1 MTTIPKA
8 SLPLAEVI
16 ERLRSDPRYA
26 ENVVK
31 WRTLEARPA
40 AFADYPDWV
49 HPDLLATLKA
59 YKYER
64 LFTHQREASDL
75 ARAGKHVCVVTP
87 TASGKTLCYN
97 LPVLDA
103 MVRKE
108 GARAL
113 YLFPTKALSQD
124 QVAELNAIVERLPVG
139 VRAFT
144 YDGDTP
150 SSTRAVLRETGEII
164 VTNPYMLHSGIL
176 PNHVKWTDLFQ
187 GLRYVIVDEL
197 HAYRGV
203 FGSHVANVFRR
214 LRRIAR
220 HYGTDPVFLSSSA
233 TIANPAEHA
242 QRLLGVPVEVLDR
255 SGAPRGER
263 HFALYNPP
271 VVNRDL
277 GLRANALEEVRRL
290 SDLFAGGAVQAIY
303 FVRARQMVE
312 VLTKYLKDRNRTRG
326 FPPETVCAY
335 RGGYLPKLRREIE
348 KGLRTGEIHEV
359 VSTNALELGVDI
371 GSLDVAVLTGYPGT
385 LASTLQQSGR
395 AGRRGGLS
403 LAILVCRSTALDQYI
418 AAHPE
423 YVFERPE
430 ERAVTDPDNLIVF
443 VSHLKCAA
451 FELPFDEGELFGGNA
466 QTTEVLDYLAREA
479 RILHKAGGRYHWM
492 AEAYPAEDISLSAAD
507 VDYFVVIDEERNVV
521 MAEVD
526 RPDAMTQIHEGAIY
540 GHQGEQFLI
549 TRLEYDD
556 RRAYAKRINPDYF
569 TEAEVDVDV
578 RVVAVDESKEGG
590 LGGARLR
597 QGYGGQAGGAPD
609 GSVQGGSGGGA
620 PAYVLHRGEVG
631 VKTLATVYKK
641 IKFYTRENVGA
652 GEIAL
657 PPEEMETTGVWMLL
671 EPAAAAELN
680 LFDPRHAGGWSG
692 LGYLLQH
699 LLPVYLGCGVTDVRR
714 KTEIK
719 SAEFDRPSLF
729 LFDNVP
735 GGVGLAEKIYELWPV
750 LLRTAR
756 ESLEGCPCTSGC
768 PACVG
773 PGPTIGNLGKQ
784 VAKAILRRCSSPS
797 S

>member
-1 MTTIPKA
+1 VTTIPKA
-8 SLPLAEVI
+8 ALPLAEVI
-16 ERLRSDPRYA
+16 ERLRSDRRYA
-26 ENVVK
+26 GNVVA
-31 WRTLEARPA
+31 WRTLEARPPA
-40 AFADYPDWV
+40 WADYPSWV

-64 LFTHQREASDL
+64 LFSHQRAAADL
-75 ARAGKHVCVVTP
+75 AHAGKHVCVITP

-103 MVRKE
+103 AVRKE

-124 QVAELNAIVERLPVG
+124 QVAELNGIIERMPAP
-139 VRAFT
+139 VRAYT

-150 SSTRAVLRETGEII
+150 SSTRAVLRESGEII

-220 HYGTDPVFLSSSA
+220 HYGSDPVFLASSA

-242 QRLLGVPVEVLDR
+242 QRLLGVPVEIVDR

-277 GLRANALEEVRRL
+277 GLRANAIEEVRHL
-290 SDLFAGGAVQAIY
+290 SELFGGGAVQAIY
-303 FVRARQMVE
+303 FVRSRQMVE
-312 VLTKYLKDRNRTRG
+312 VLTKYLKDRNKGRG
-326 FPPETVCAY
+326 LPPETICAY

-348 KGLRTGEIHEV
+348 RGLRNGEIHEV

-385 LASTLQQSGR
+385 LASTMQQAGR
-395 AGRRGGLS
+395 AGRRGGTS
-403 LAILVCRSTALDQYI
+403 LALLVCRSTALDQYI

-423 YVFERPE
+423 YVLERAE
-430 ERAVTDPDNLIVF
+430 ERAVTDADNLIIF

-466 QTTEVLDYLAREA
+466 VTTDVLDYLAREA

-507 VDYFVVIDEERNVV
+507 VDYFVVLDEERNAV

-540 GHQGEQFLI
+540 GHQGEQYLI
-549 TRLEYDD
+549 TRLEYDE
-556 RRAYAKRINPDYF
+556 RRAYARKVNPDYF

-578 RVVAVDESKEGG
+578 RVVHEDERRPS
-590 LGGARLR
+590 
-597 QGYGGQAGGAPD
+597 
-609 GSVQGGSGGGA
+609 
-620 PAYVLHRGEVG
+620 PAFVLHRGEVG
-631 VKTLATVYKK
+631 VKTLATVFKK

-652 GEIAL
+652 GEIHL
-657 PPEEMETTGVWMLL
+657 PPEEMDTTAVWMLL
-671 EPAAAAELN
+671 EPAVAAELG
-680 LFDPRHAGGWSG
+680 LLDPRHAGGWSG

-735 GGVGLAEKIYELWPV
+735 GGVGLAEKIFELWPL

-756 ESLEGCPCTSGC
+756 EALESCPCSSGC

-773 PGPTIGNLGKQ
+773 PGPTIGNLGKE

>member
-8 SLPLAEVI
+8 ALPLAEVI

-26 ENVVK
+26 ENVVR
-31 WRTLEARPA
+31 WRTLEARPP

-64 LFTHQREASDL
+64 LFTHQRAAADL
-75 ARAGKHVCVVTP
+75 ARAGRNVCVVTP

-103 MVRKE
+103 AVRKE

-124 QVAELNAIVERLPVG
+124 QVAELNTIVERLPVG

-150 SSTRAVLRETGEII
+150 SSTRAVLRETGEIV

-220 HYGTDPVFLSSSA
+220 HYGSDPVFLASSA
-233 TIANPAEHA
+233 TIANPKEHA
-242 QRLLGVPVEVLDR
+242 ERLLGVPVEVVDR

-271 VVNRDL
+271 VVNKDL
-277 GLRANALEEVRRL
+277 GLRANALEEVRRV
-290 SDLFAGGAVQAIY
+290 SDLFAGGAVQTIY

-326 FPPETVCAY
+326 FDPETICAY

-348 KGLRTGEIHEV
+348 RGLRSGEIHEV

-385 LASTLQQSGR
+385 LASTLQQAGR
-395 AGRRGGLS
+395 AGRRGGMS
-403 LAILVCRSTALDQYI
+403 LAVLVCRSTALDQYI

-466 QTTEVLDYLAREA
+466 QTTEVLEYLAREA

-507 VDYFVVIDEERNVV
+507 VDYFVVLDEERNVV

-540 GHQGEQFLI
+540 GHQGDQFLI
-549 TRLEYDD
+549 TRLEYEE
-556 RRAYAKRINPDYF
+556 RRAYAKRVNPDYF

-578 RVVAVDESKEGG
+578 RVVHEDEAKAGG
-590 LGGARLR
+590 LGG
-597 QGYGGQAGGAPD
+597 GAP
-609 GSVQGGSGGGA
+609 S
-620 PAYVLHRGEVG
+620 YVLHRGEVG

-680 LFDPRHAGGWSG
+680 LIDPRHAGGWSG

-735 GGVGLAEKIYELWPV
+735 GGVGLAEKIYELWPL
-750 LLRTAR
+750 LLRTAS
-756 ESLEGCPCTSGC
+756 EALDGCPCSSGC

>member
-1 MTTIPKA
+1 VTAIPKA
-8 SLPLAEVI
+8 SLPLEEVI
-16 ERLRSDPRYA
+16 ERLRKDPRYA
-26 ENVVK
+26 GNVVQ
-31 WRTLEARPA
+31 WRTLAGRPA
-40 AFADYPDWV
+40 AWADYPAWV
-49 HPDLLATLKA
+49 HADLLATLKA

-64 LFTHQREASDL
+64 LFTHQRAVADL
-75 ARAGKHVCVVTP
+75 AHAGRHACVITP

-103 MVRKE
+103 VVRKE

-124 QVAELNAIVERLPVG
+124 QVAELNAIVDRLPVG
-139 VRAFT
+139 VRAYT

-150 SSTRAVLRETGEII
+150 SSTRAVLRESGEII

-187 GLRYVIVDEL
+187 GLRYVVVDEL

-220 HYGTDPVFLSSSA
+220 HYGSDPVFLASSA

-242 QRLLGVPVEVLDR
+242 QRLLGVPVEVVDR

-303 FVRARQMVE
+303 FVRSRQMVE
-312 VLTKYLKDRNRTRG
+312 VLTKYLKDRNKARG
-326 FPPETVCAY
+326 LVPDTVCAY

-348 KGLRTGEIHEV
+348 RGLRNGEIHEV

-385 LASTLQQSGR
+385 LASTLQQAGR
-395 AGRRGGLS
+395 AGRRGGTSVAL
-403 LAILVCRSTALDQYI
+403 LVCRSTALDQYI

-423 YVFERPE
+423 YVFDRAE
-430 ERAVTDPDNLIVF
+430 ERAVTDADNLIIF

-451 FELPFDEGELFGGNA
+451 FELPFDEGELFGGNPV
-466 QTTEVLDYLAREA
+466 TTDVLDYLAREA
-479 RILHKAGGRYHWM
+479 KILHKAGGRYHWM

-507 VDYFVVIDEERNVV
+507 VDYFVVLDEERGVV

-540 GHQGEQFLI
+540 GHQGDQYLI
-549 TRLEYDD
+549 TRLEYDE
-556 RRAYAKRINPDYF
+556 RRAYAKKINPDYF

-578 RVVAVDESKEGG
+578 RVVHEDE
-590 LGGARLR
+590 ARP
-597 QGYGGQAGGAPD
+597 GKGF
-609 GSVQGGSGGGA
+609 
-620 PAYVLHRGEVG
+620 VLHRGEVG
-631 VKTLATVYKK
+631 VKTLATVFKK

-652 GEIAL
+652 GEIHL

-671 EPAAAAELN
+671 EPAVAAELG

-719 SAEFDRPSLF
+719 SAEFERPSLF

-735 GGVGLAEKIYELWPV
+735 GGVGLAEKIFELWP
-750 LLRTAR
+750 LLLKTAR
-756 ESLEGCPCTSGC
+756 ELLEACPCASGC

-773 PGPTIGNLGKQ
+773 PGPTVGSLGKE
-784 VAKAILRRCSSPS
+784 VAARILSRCSSPS

>member
-1 MTTIPKA
+1 MSIPRA
-8 SLPLAEVI
+8 TLPLAEVL

-26 ENVVK
+26 ENLVTWHVQ
-31 WRTLEARPA
+31 EARPA
-40 AFADYPDWV
+40 EWADWPAWV
-49 HPDLLATLKA
+49 HPDLRKTLNA
-59 YKYER
+59 YRYER
-64 LFTHQREASDL
+64 LYTHQRLAADL
-75 ARAGKHVCVVTP
+75 AHEGRNVCVVTP

-103 MVRKE
+103 MVRKT

-124 QVAELNAIVERLPVG
+124 QVAELNGVVEQLPEG
-139 VRAFT
+139 IRAHT

-150 SSTRAVLRETGEII
+150 SSTRAVLRESGEII

-187 GLRYVIVDEL
+187 GLKYVVVDEL

-220 HYGTDPVFLSSSA
+220 HYGADPVFLASSA

-242 QRLLGVPVEVLDR
+242 RKLLGVPVELVER
-255 SGAPRGER
+255 SGSPRGER
-263 HFALYNPP
+263 HFAIYNPP

-290 SDLFAGGAVQAIY
+290 SDLFGGGAVQAIY
-303 FVRARQMVE
+303 FVRSRQMVE
-312 VLTKYLKDRNRTRG
+312 VLTKYLKDRNRDRG
-326 FPPETVCAY
+326 FPHETVCAY
-335 RGGYLPKLRREIE
+335 RGGYLPKLRRTIE
-348 KGLRTGEIHEV
+348 RGLRTGEIHEV

-385 LASTLQQSGR
+385 LASTMQQAGR
-395 AGRRGGLS
+395 AGRRAGLS
-403 LAILVCRSTALDQYI
+403 LALLICRSTAMDQYI
-418 AAHPE
+418 AVHPE
-423 YVFERPE
+423 YVFDRPQE
-430 ERAVTDPDNLIVF
+430 SAVIDPDNLIVF
-443 VSHLKCAA
+443 VNHLKCAA
-451 FELPFDEGELFGGNA
+451 FELPFDEGADFGGNPV
-466 QTTEVLDYLAREA
+466 TTEVLEYLAREA

-492 AEAYPAEDISLSAAD
+492 AEAYPAEDVSLSSAD
-507 VDYFVVIDEERNVV
+507 VDYFVVLDEERNTV

-540 GHQGEQFLI
+540 GHQGEQFLV
-549 TRLEYDD
+549 TRIEYDQ
-556 RRAYAKRINPDYF
+556 RRAYAKRVNPDYF

-578 RVVAVDESKEGG
+578 RVLHADESRAGEGFE
-590 LGGARLR
+590 LW
-597 QGYGGQAGGAPD
+597 
-609 GSVQGGSGGGA
+609 
-620 PAYVLHRGEVG
+620 RGEVG

-652 GEIAL
+652 GEIDL
-657 PPEEMETTGVWMLL
+657 PPEEMETTAAWMLL
-671 EPAAAAELN
+671 DRPTALD
-680 LFDPRHAGGWSG
+680 LGLGDPRNAGGWSG
-692 LGYLLQH
+692 LGYLLHH
-699 LLPVYLGCGVTDVRR
+699 LLPIYLGCNVSDVRR

-719 SAEFDRPSLF
+719 SAEFEMPSLF
-729 LFDNVP
+729 LIDNAP
-735 GGVGLAEKIYELWPV
+735 GGVGLAEKVHELWPQ

-756 ESLEGCPCTSGC
+756 EVIEGCPCAAGC

-773 PGPTIGNLGKQ
+773 PGRKVGTPGKEI
-784 VAKAILRRCSSPS
+784 ARAILRRCSP
-797 S
+797 

>member
-1 MTTIPKA
+1 MTAIPKA

-26 ENVVK
+26 GNVVR
-31 WRTLEARPA
+31 WSVLETQPA
-40 AFADYPDWV
+40 AWAGYPDWV
-49 HPDLLATLKA
+49 HPELRQAFEA
-59 YKYER
+59 HKYGR
-64 LFTHQREASDL
+64 LYTHQREAADL
-75 ARAGKHVCVVTP
+75 AHAGKNVCVVTP

-103 MVRKE
+103 MVRKT

-124 QVAELNAIVERLPVG
+124 QVAELNDVVARLPEG
-139 VRAFT
+139 IRAHT

-150 SSTRAVLRETGEII
+150 ASIRSVLRDTGEII

-187 GLRYVIVDEL
+187 GLKYVVVDEL

-220 HYGTDPVFLSSSA
+220 HYGADPIFLTCSA
-233 TIANPAEHA
+233 TIRNPAEHA
-242 QRLLGVPVEVLDR
+242 QRLLGVPVELVDR

-263 HFALYNPP
+263 HFVLYNPP

-277 GLRANALEEVRRL
+277 GLRANALEEVRRVSSL
-290 SDLFAGGAVQAIY
+290 LAGGSVQSIY
-303 FVRARQMVE
+303 FVRSRQMVE
-312 VLTKYLKDRNRTRG
+312 VLTKYLKDRNLDRG
-326 FPPETVCAY
+326 FPVDAVCAY
-335 RGGYLPKLRREIE
+335 RGGYLPKLRRTIE
-348 KGLRTGEIHEV
+348 RGLRSGEIHEV

-371 GSLDVAVLTGYPGT
+371 GSLDVAILTGYPGT
-385 LASTLQQSGR
+385 LASTQQQAGR
-395 AGRRGGLS
+395 AGRRAGLS
-403 LAILVCRSTALDQYI
+403 LSVMVCRSTAMDQYI

-423 YVFERPE
+423 YILERPQE
-430 ERAVTDPDNLIVF
+430 SAVIDPDNLILF
-443 VSHLKCAA
+443 VNHLKCAA
-451 FELPFDEGELFGGNA
+451 FELPFDEGEAFGGNA
-466 QTTEVLDYLAREA
+466 VTGEVLDYLTREA

-492 AEAYPAEDISLSAAD
+492 AEAYPAEDVSLSAAD
-507 VDYFVVIDEERNVV
+507 VDYFVVLDEERNQV

-540 GHQGEQFLI
+540 GHQGEQFLV

-578 RVVAVDESKEGG
+578 RVLHADLSVPC
-590 LGGARLR
+590 
-597 QGYGGQAGGAPD
+597 AGF
-609 GSVQGGSGGGA
+609 
-620 PAYVLHRGEVG
+620 VLHRGEVG

-657 PPEEMETTGVWMLL
+657 PPEEMETTAVWMLL
-671 EPAAAAELN
+671 DHASAIRLELT
-680 LFDPRHAGGWSG
+680 DPRHAGGWSG

-699 LLPVYLGCGVTDVRR
+699 LLPVYLGCGIPDVRR

-719 SAEFDRPSLF
+719 SAEFDTPSLF

-735 GGVGLAEKIYELWPV
+735 GGVGLAEKIYELWPT

-756 ESLEGCPCTSGC
+756 EVLERCPCASGC

-773 PGPTIGNLGKQ
+773 PAPRVGSLGKE
-784 VAKAILRRCSSPS
+784 VALRILQLCSDPS

>member
-1 MTTIPKA
+1 VTTIPRA
-8 SLPLAEVI
+8 ALPLPEVI

-26 ENVVK
+26 SNIVTWQV
-31 WRTLEARPA
+31 RDARPPA
-40 AFADYPDWV
+40 WADWPDWV
-49 HPDLLATLKA
+49 HPDLLATPKG
-59 YKYER
+59 YRYER
-64 LFTHQREASDL
+64 LFTHQRRVADL
-75 ARAGKHVCVVTP
+75 AHAGKSTCVVTP

-124 QVAELNAIVERLPVG
+124 QVAELNAIVERLPG
-139 VRAFT
+139 PVRAYT

-187 GLRYVIVDEL
+187 GLRYVVVDEL

-220 HYGTDPVFLSSSA
+220 HYGADPVFLACSA
-233 TIANPAEHA
+233 TIRNPAEHA
-242 QRLLGVPVEVLDR
+242 ERLLGTPVDLVDE

-263 HFALYNPP
+263 HFVLYNPP

-290 SDLFAGGAVQAIY
+290 SNLFAGGAVQAIY
-303 FVRARQMVE
+303 FVRSRQMVE
-312 VLTKYLKDRNRTRG
+312 VLTKYLKDRNKDRG
-326 FPPETVCAY
+326 LPSGTVCAY
-335 RGGYLPKLRREIE
+335 RGGYLPKLRRTIE
-348 KGLRTGEIHEV
+348 RGLRTGEIHEV

-371 GSLDVAVLTGYPGT
+371 GSLDIAVLTGYPGT
-385 LASTLQQSGR
+385 LASTMQQAGR
-395 AGRRGGLS
+395 AGRRGSVS
-403 LAILVCRSTALDQYI
+403 LALMVCRSTALDQYI
-418 AAHPE
+418 AQHPD
-423 YVFERPE
+423 YVLDRPQE
-430 ERAVTDPDNLIVF
+430 SAVIDPDNLIIF
-443 VSHLKCAA
+443 VNHLKCAA
-451 FELPFDEGELFGGNA
+451 FELPFDEGEPFGGNPL
-466 QTTEVLDYLAREA
+466 TGDVLDYLAREA

-492 AEAYPAEDISLSAAD
+492 AEAYPAEDVSLSSAD
-507 VDYFVVIDEERNVV
+507 VDYFVVIDEEKNVV

-549 TRLEYDD
+549 TRLLYDD

-578 RVVAVDESKEGG
+578 RVIHADASSRGRG
-590 LGGARLR
+590 F
-597 QGYGGQAGGAPD
+597 
-609 GSVQGGSGGGA
+609 
-620 PAYVLHRGEVG
+620 VLHRGEVG
-631 VKTLATVYKK
+631 VKTLATVFKK

-652 GEIAL
+652 GEIEL
-657 PPEEMETTGVWMLL
+657 PPEEMETTAVWMLL
-671 EPAAAAELN
+671 DPVAALD
-680 LFDPRHAGGWSG
+680 LGLTDPRHAGGWSG

-699 LLPVYLGCGVTDVRR
+699 LLPVYLGCGITDMRR

-719 SAEFDRPSLF
+719 SAEFDQPSLF
-729 LFDNVP
+729 LFDNCP
-735 GGVGLAEKIYELWPV
+735 GGVGLAEKVFELWPT
-750 LLRTAR
+750 LLATAAEILRT
-756 ESLEGCPCTSGC
+756 CPCTAGC

-773 PGPTIGNLGKQ
+773 PTPRVGSLGKEI
-784 VAKAILRRCSSPS
+784 AARILDACCSPS

>member
-1 MTTIPKA
+1 MTSIPKA
-8 SLPLAEVI
+8 TLPLEEVLD
-16 ERLRSDPRYA
+16 RLRHDPRYA
-26 ENVVK
+26 ENVVTWK
-31 WRTLEARPA
+31 TLPPRPPS
-40 AFADYPDWV
+40 FADYPEWV
-49 HPDLLATLKA
+49 HPGLLATLKG
-59 YKYER
+59 YKFER
-64 LFTHQREASDL
+64 LYTHQRAAADL
-75 ARAGKHVCVVTP
+75 AHAGKSVCVVTP

-124 QVAELNAIVERLPVG
+124 QVAELNAVIARLPDG
-139 VRAFT
+139 VAAYT

-150 SSTRAVLRETGEII
+150 SSTRAVLRERGEII

-187 GLRYVIVDEL
+187 GLRYVVVDEL

-214 LRRIAR
+214 LLRIAR
-220 HYGTDPVFLSSSA
+220 HYGSEPVFICSSA
-233 TIANPAEHA
+233 TIKNPKEHA
-242 QRLLGVPVEVLDR
+242 ENLLGVPVELVDE

-263 HFALYNPP
+263 HFVLYNPP

-277 GLRANALEEVRRL
+277 GLRANSVEEVRRL
-290 SDLFAGGAVQAIY
+290 SELFAGGAVQAIY
-303 FVRARQMVE
+303 FIRSRQMVE
-312 VLTKYLKDRNRTRG
+312 VLTKYLKDRNRERG
-326 FPPETVCAY
+326 LPLETVCAY
-335 RGGYLPKLRREIE
+335 RGGYLPKLRRAIE
-348 KGLRTGEIHEV
+348 GGLRSGEIQEV

-385 LASTLQQSGR
+385 LASTLQQAGR
-395 AGRRGGLS
+395 AGRRSGTS

-423 YVFERPE
+423 YLFDRPQE
-430 ERAVTDPDNLIVF
+430 SAVADPDNLILF
-443 VSHLKCAA
+443 VNHLKCAA
-451 FELPFDEGELFGGNA
+451 FELPFDEGALFGGNPV
-466 QTTEVLDYLAREA
+466 TGEVLDYLAREA
-479 RILHKAGGRYHWM
+479 KILHKAGGRYHWM
-492 AEAYPAEDISLSAAD
+492 AEAYPAEDVSLSSAD
-507 VDYFVVIDEERNVV
+507 VDYFVVIDEERNAV

-549 TRLEYDD
+549 TRLAYGE

-578 RVVAVDESKEGG
+578 RVVHADAMVRGPGFE
-590 LGGARLR
+590 
-597 QGYGGQAGGAPD
+597 
-609 GSVQGGSGGGA
+609 
-620 PAYVLHRGEVG
+620 LHRGEVG

-657 PPEEMETTGVWMLL
+657 PPEEMETTSVWMLL
-671 EPAAAAELN
+671 DPATAAAAGLG
-680 LFDPRHAGGWSG
+680 DPRHAGGWTG
-692 LGYLLQH
+692 LAHLLRH
-699 LLPVYLGCGVTDVRR
+699 LLPVYLGCSVTDVRG
-714 KTEIK
+714 KAEIR
-719 SAEFDRPSLF
+719 SPDFDRPSLF
-729 LFDNVP
+729 LFDNAP
-735 GGVGLAEKIYELWPV
+735 GGVGLAEKMHELWP
-750 LLRTAR
+750 LLLETAR
-756 ESLEGCPCTSGC
+756 EVVLRCPCSNGC

-773 PGPTIGNLGKQ
+773 PAPQGGALGKE
-784 VAKAILRRCSSPS
+784 VAGRILHLCAGR
-797 S
+797 